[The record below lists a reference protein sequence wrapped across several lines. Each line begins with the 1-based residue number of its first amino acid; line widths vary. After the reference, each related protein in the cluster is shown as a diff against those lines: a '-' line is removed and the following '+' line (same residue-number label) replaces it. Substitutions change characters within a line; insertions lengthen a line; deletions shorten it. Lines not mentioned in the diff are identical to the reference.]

1 MKKIIFAISAATVL
15 MACDNREIEIA
26 RLNHQHDSLIDVSL
40 KREGTVNEFIAA
52 FNEIESNLDSVA
64 VKQHIIYVNSD
75 KKGREL
81 TIDQKARINNEIS
94 SINDL
99 MKQNQEKIEELKGK
113 LKKSV
118 SKNHHLETTI
128 ATLNEQ
134 LMHKNEELS
143 VLNDKLLGLDAQVA
157 QLHTSLDT
165 LTAQNNTQS
174 QKIAENTKTMHIAYY
189 VIGKTKEL
197 KEAKLIDTKGGLL
210 GIGKTPELKNDFDKN
225 KFTCIDY
232 TQVNNIPLNS
242 EGVKIITVHPTNSY
256 TLDKD
261 AANKNMVKQL
271 VITDPE
277 KFWSVS
283 KYLVIA
289 KN

>member
-1 MKKIIFAISAATVL
+1 MKKIIFAISAATIL
-15 MACDNREIEIA
+15 TACDNREIEIA
-26 RLNHQHDSLIDVSL
+26 RLNHQRDSLIDVSL
-40 KREGTVNEFIAA
+40 KREGTVNEFIST

-81 TIDQKARINNEIS
+81 TLDQKARINNEIS

-113 LKKSV
+113 LKRSIN
-118 SKNHHLETTI
+118 KNHHLETTV

-134 LMHKNEELS
+134 LMRKNEELG

-157 QLHTSLDT
+157 QLHTTLDT
-165 LTAQNNTQS
+165 LTAQNNHQS
-174 QKIAENTKTMHIAYY
+174 QRIAENTKTMHTAYY

-210 GIGKTPELKNDFDKN
+210 GIGKTPELKNDFDIN

-232 TQVNNIPLNS
+232 TQVSNIPVNS